1 MSFVVAQL
9 SGIALDADCPA
20 GMHAAFE
27 RLKRRGHMAC
37 VRNVVSLRATRWG
50 MAEPEVLP
58 LHDVHGA
65 PGAQPP
71 PPDPRRRVVTG
82 EAHSF
87 NSVPGA
93 VIWKCTCDPVRAQRS
108 DGPPY
113 SLYNY

>member
-1 MSFVVAQL
+1 MVAQL

-50 MAEPEVLP
+50 MAEPEALP
-58 LHDVHGA
+58 LHDVHAA

-82 EAHSF
+82 EALAESAYSF
-87 NSVPGA
+87 ICCIA
-93 VIWKCTCDPVRAQRS
+93 LAHLC
-108 DGPPY
+108 Y
-113 SLYNY
+113 SRYSGL